1 MKETWQTFFETFMLP
16 QEPARRVIAE
26 LRVGFLDH
34 RWVLP
39 QKDLQPNLEGAIAL
53 TDQRLMVGWIDGRSR
68 QVLHLRRL
76 DFLTERLWQ
85 KSEPEL
91 PYQAVLGSN
100 LTAAV
105 VLQTAAATELESTML
120 SDLLN
125 EAFTRI

>member
-16 QEPARRVIAE
+16 QEHARRVAAG
-26 LRVGFLDH
+26 LHVGFLDH

-39 QKDLQPNLEGAIAL
+39 QKDLQPNLDGAIAL
-53 TDQRLMVGWIDGRSR
+53 TDQRLMIGWIDGRSR
-68 QVLHLRRL
+68 QVLHLRQL

-85 KSEPEL
+85 KTDPEL

-105 VLQTAAATELESTML
+105 VLQTVAAAEPESTML